1 MFLPQINGTERYG
14 GSPKRPAKMGGWH
27 PGQKGMSAA
36 ELSEKRSRA
45 QDEILAWV
53 RARKYSNQASKY
65 LELARLEFDPD
76 VRKRFVSQSLI
87 TTAHWHRPSNR
98 TQNKE
103 CLSGAREVVDN
114 LVGRAPSVVACL
126 LRGRAQTPVSGQP
139 PHQR

>member
-53 RARKYSNQASKY
+53 RAREYSNQASKY
-65 LELARLEFDPD
+65 LELARLESDPD
-76 VRKRFVSQSLI
+76 VRKRFASI
-87 TTAHWHRPSNR
+87 AHHYR
-98 TQNKE
+98 TLAQAEQQNAE
-103 CLSGAREVVDN
+103 Q
-114 LVGRAPSVVACL
+114 RALERRS
-126 LRGRAQTPVSGQP
+126 RGRG
-139 PHQR
+139 